1 MGAELEQGTMSTSNG
16 AAAGGGPRI
25 VCRAL
30 QKSYFDIRRREEVVA
45 IAGLDLDI
53 ADDEFVTILGP
64 SGCGKTSFLNIVAG
78 FEQETGGSLLLDGA
92 KISGPGPDRGVV
104 FQEYALFPWLNVTEN
119 VEFGLRERGVPVTE
133 RAERTRRQIA
143 TVGLSGFENRYPQ
156 ELSGGMRQRVALARV
171 LVNDPK
177 ILLMDEPFAA
187 LDAQTRTLM
196 QEELLTVW
204 GADRRSV
211 IFITHN
217 IEEAILLGDRVV
229 IMTSRPGRIKE
240 IVSVS
245 LPRPRDVTSEA
256 FNGIRRHVALLMEEE
271 AKKAFA
277 ASRETHGGDA

>member
-1 MGAELEQGTMSTSNG
+1 MSAN
-16 AAAGGGPRI
+16 RI
-25 VCRAL
+25 VCRSL
-30 QKSYFDIRRREEVVA
+30 KKSYFDIRRKEEVVA
-45 IAGLDLDI
+45 IAGLDFDI

-78 FEQETGGSLLLDGA
+78 FEKETGGSLLLDGT

-104 FQEYALFPWLNVTEN
+104 FQEYALFPWLNVTAN
-119 VEFGLRERGVPVTE
+119 VEFGLRERGIPEAE
-133 RAERTRRQIA
+133 RAERTRKQIA
-143 TVGLSGFENRYPQ
+143 SVGLSGFEHRYPQ

-171 LVNDPK
+171 MVNDPK

-196 QEELLTVW
+196 QEELLIVW
-204 GADRRSV
+204 SSDRRTV

-229 IMTSRPGRIKE
+229 IMTARPGSVKE
-240 IVSVS
+240 IVDVT

-256 FNGIRRHVALLMEEE
+256 FNTIRRHVSRLMEEE

-277 ASRETHGGDA
+277 ASREAHGGEA